1 MKAKE
6 IREMSDE
13 QIRQELQALER
24 KVFDLRTQAETEEL
38 QVSSELGK
46 ARRDIARM
54 RTILRQREGSR
65 PAPAAA
71 QAAPG
76 PAAGEEQA

>member
-13 QIRQELQALER
+13 QIHQELSALER
-24 KVFDLRTQAETEEL
+24 RVFDLRTQAETEEL
-38 QVSSELGK
+38 QVPSELGK

-54 RTILRQREGSR
+54 RTVLRGRELSR
-65 PAPAAA
+65 RAEHPAAV
-71 QAAPG
+71 
-76 PAAGEEQA
+76 EEQATE

>member
-13 QIRQELQALER
+13 QIHQELSALER
-24 KVFDLRTQAETEEL
+24 RVFDLRTQAETEEL
-38 QVSSELGK
+38 QVPSELGK

-54 RTILRQREGSR
+54 RTVLRGRQLARLAEH
-65 PAPAAA
+65 AD
-71 QAAPG
+71 
-76 PAAGEEQA
+76 AGKEQAIP

>member
-6 IREMSDE
+6 IREMSEE
-13 QIRQELQALER
+13 QIHQELEALER

-38 QVSSELGK
+38 QVPSELSK

-54 RTILRQREGSR
+54 RTILRQREGVR
-65 PAPAAA
+65 PAPGA
-71 QAAPG
+71 
-76 PAAGEEQA
+76 AAGEEHA

>member
-13 QIRQELQALER
+13 QIQQELSALER
-24 KVFDLRTQAETEEL
+24 RVFDLRTQAETEEL
-38 QVSSELGK
+38 QVPSELGK

-54 RTILRQREGSR
+54 RTILRSR
-65 PAPAAA
+65 QLTRPEEHAA
-71 QAAPG
+71 G
-76 PAAGEEQA
+76 GEEQATP